1 MYVCNHLV
9 ETDDS
14 LEEML
19 GLINTD
25 VRMTKRLSMQFG
37 YVTMKALYDT
47 CAAKSDSESDGLLL
61 HGVYGRKT
69 PYNDC
74 IDHGIDECNL
84 WGDYYYL
91 EGLVRLKYDWNPY
104 W

>member
-1 MYVCNHLV
+1 MADCV
-9 ETDDS
+9 EGEDK
-14 LEEML
+14 EEY
-19 GLINTD
+19 
-25 VRMTKRLSMQFG
+25 LSMAKKLILPLIQ
-37 YVTMKALYDT
+37 L
-47 CAAKSDSESDGLLL
+47 CAAKSPEESNGQLL

-84 WGDYYYL
+84 WGDYYYVEAL
-91 EGLVRLKYDWNPY
+91 TRLLRKWNPY